1 MSLNDDL
8 RDQAIAHQIYLLRYQ
23 AQIVRKVSEF
33 FTAIDEQIRRELS
46 GITEITRPDHVD
58 AELIGV
64 RALIREAWAQVNVE
78 LANELSALAEYE
90 AQYQNST
97 LVDLSPV
104 ELMTILPPPERI
116 VASVESNP
124 FEGKIL
130 SEWTAKLEE
139 DSYIRIRDAV
149 RMGIVEGESYNQITK
164 RVIGT
169 KALRYSD
176 GVLALNLRQTQALVS
191 TAVAHT
197 TNQARQV
204 FFEANDDI
212 IKGVRSEEH
221 TSELQSH

>member
-46 GITEITRPDHVD
+46 GITEITRPDQVD

-64 RALIREAWAQVNVE
+64 HALIREAWAQVNVE

-130 SEWTAKLEE
+130 
-139 DSYIRIRDAV
+139 
-149 RMGIVEGESYNQITK
+149 
-164 RVIGT
+164 
-169 KALRYSD
+169 
-176 GVLALNLRQTQALVS
+176 
-191 TAVAHT
+191 
-197 TNQARQV
+197 
-204 FFEANDDI
+204 
-212 IKGVRSEEH
+212 
-221 TSELQSH
+221 